1 MSQTSKADVVNIQK
15 SNELPANTTFSLP
28 EIKSPGSNTNLN
40 EINEISGKKYTPK
53 QLDPQEEQEKER
65 FIAAK

>member
-28 EIKSPGSNTNLN
+28 EIKSPSSNTNLN
-40 EINEISGKKYTPK
+40 EINEISGNKYNPK
-53 QLDPQEEQEKER
+53 PLDPQEEQDKER